1 MNDAQIIAIVALAT
15 AGFLALWLWAIR
27 AAKFPVNAYS
37 GSAALL
43 PDNPALPKWCAVR
56 QLYES
61 GCAGSRRGARCR
73 RKKI

>member
-37 GSAALL
+37 GSAA
-43 PDNPALPKWCAVR
+43 
-56 QLYES
+56 
-61 GCAGSRRGARCR
+61 GSRRGARCR